1 MRRMRST
8 PHAKRERDRR
18 SSRARASE
26 WSLCCGGA
34 RARGRQTMTHAEQER
49 RAYEAL
55 RPHASAPLLYSVF
68 CRSSRSSLLVS
79 SRLLSRAHIS
89 DLPRATHL
97 SLSLARSLY
106 RRSARCVRSYTSPTS
121 QPHTLTLTL
130 SLSRASLPSFSLC
143 FAPLARWRTRK
154 SSRILSR
161 TRSTTMLRRSTP
173 RLRHSISSS
182 MPARMAM
189 CGSFASTSMP
199 AATST

>member
-1 MRRMRST
+1 MRST

-34 RARGRQTMTHAEQER
+34 RARERQTMTHAEQER

-106 RRSARCVRSYTSPTS
+106 RRSARCVRSYTSPISHLPTT
-121 QPHTLTLTL
+121 HTHTL

-161 TRSTTMLRRSTP
+161 TRSPTMLRRSTP

-199 AATST
+199 GAT

>member
-18 SSRARASE
+18 SSRASE

-49 RAYEAL
+49 RAYEPL

-68 CRSSRSSLLVS
+68 CRSSRSSP
-79 SRLLSRAHIS
+79 RLLSSPLSLAHIS
-89 DLPRATHL
+89 DLPRATP
-97 SLSLARSLY
+97 LSLARSTAASRGVFDRTHLP
-106 RRSARCVRSYTSPTS
+106 SPTS

-199 AATST
+199 GAT